1 MTFPA
6 FNRCMIDMKYLLLLV
21 FIANGLAVS
30 AQDKEK
36 SWYKMLAG
44 TIGKYPVT
52 MHLHKA
58 GHSYTGYYS
67 YNSQRLPVALS
78 GNDTTEK
85 GRITLLAFAGDESN
99 EIFSITIINGKA
111 AGSWKKKEGTEA
123 LKFTAGEKKM
133 PVQFTHIYTSAEK
146 QLRPAMKESPVASIE
161 LSSIWPL
168 GNSEA
173 DELVKEQVRAVFVE
187 QKNKEDIG
195 KIFLRVRDE
204 FFRTYQEDNK
214 EASDSEL
221 VEYSH
226 AYQYS
231 FNQNLEI
238 RDYHKD
244 LLNLCASYYSY
255 SGGAHGMY
263 ASSYYVLD
271 LQKKKRVMLNDLF
284 DEKGMKALDKLL
296 EKHYRSKYEVAPNE
310 TLEEGGLFENSIAAT
325 ENFYITGKGIGF
337 VYHPYEIASYAMG
350 EIEIFIPLKEILPH
364 LKPGAKAYW

>member
-1 MTFPA
+1 
-6 FNRCMIDMKYLLLLV
+6 
-21 FIANGLAVS
+21 
-30 AQDKEK
+30 
-36 SWYKMLAG
+36 MLAG
-44 TIGKYPVT
+44 SIDKYPVT

-58 GHSYTGYYS
+58 GNSYTGYYS
-67 YNSQRLPVALS
+67 YNNQRMPIAIS

-85 GRITLLAFAGDESN
+85 GRITLMAFAGDDSN
-99 EIFSITIINGKA
+99 EFFSFSIINGKA
-111 AGSWKKKEGTEA
+111 AGSWKNKEGTRVLNFA
-123 LKFTAGEKKM
+123 AVEKKM

-146 QLRPAMKESPVASIE
+146 KLRPAMKESPVASIE
-161 LSSIWPL
+161 LASVWPI

-173 DELVKEQVRAVFVE
+173 DELVKEQVRAVFIE
-187 QKNKEDIG
+187 QKSKEDIG
-195 KIFLRVRDE
+195 KIFLRARDE

-214 EASDSEL
+214 EASDSDL

-231 FNQNLEI
+231 YNQNLEI

-271 LQKKKRVMLNDLF
+271 LQKKKRVMLIDLF
-284 DEKGMKALDKLL
+284 DEKGLKALNQLL
-296 EKHYRSKYEVAPNE
+296 EKHYRSKYGVSPTE
-310 TLEEGGLFENSIAAT
+310 TLEEGGLFENSISAN

-350 EIEIFIPLKEILPH
+350 EIELFIPFKEITIH
-364 LKPGAKAYW
+364 LKPSAQAYWK